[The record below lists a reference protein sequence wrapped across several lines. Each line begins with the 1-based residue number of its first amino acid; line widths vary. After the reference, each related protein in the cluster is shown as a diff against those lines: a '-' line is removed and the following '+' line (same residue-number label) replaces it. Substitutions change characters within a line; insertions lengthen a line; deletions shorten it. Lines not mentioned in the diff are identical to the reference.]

1 MSILEL
7 RSITKTFDGL
17 RAVDDLTIG
26 FEKGRITALIGP
38 NGAGKTTVFNL
49 INGLILPDCGEIY
62 YKNRNIVG
70 LKPWEIA
77 NLGIGR
83 LFQDVRVFG
92 RMKVIDN
99 VLCAFKNQKGEIFYH
114 PILSVWK
121 VRKEER
127 IYREKALELLDFV
140 GLIDKKEDIAENLS
154 YGQQKLLAIARLLAN
169 DADLFL
175 LDEPTA
181 GVNPK
186 MIEKLL
192 ELIRRLS
199 FQGKT
204 IIIIEHNMNVVI
216 KIADW
221 VYFMSNGQV
230 TSFGLPQ
237 DVLGD
242 PEVRRAYIGI

>member
-7 RSITKTFDGL
+7 KNITKTFDGL
-17 RAVDDLTIG
+17 KAVDSLFVG
-26 FEKGRITALIGP
+26 FEKEKITALIGP

-49 INGLILPDCGEIY
+49 INGFILPDSGEIY
-62 YKNRNIVG
+62 YKNQNIVG

-92 RMKVIDN
+92 KMSVIDN
-99 VLCAFKNQKGEIFYH
+99 VLCAFKNQKGEIFYY
-114 PILSVWK
+114 PIFQTWK
-121 VRKEER
+121 VKREEK
-127 IYREKALELLDFV
+127 IYKEKALELLDFV
-140 GLIDKKEDIAENLS
+140 GLIDKKDDLAENLS

-169 DADLFL
+169 DSDLLL

-186 MIEKLL
+186 MIDKLL
-192 ELIRRLS
+192 ELIQKLPT
-199 FQGKT
+199 QGKT

-216 KIADW
+216 DIADW
-221 VYFMSNGQV
+221 VYFMNNGQI

-242 PEVRRAYIGI
+242 PEVKKTYIGI

>member
-1 MSILEL
+1 MSVLEL
-7 RSITKTFDGL
+7 RNVTKTFDGIK
-17 RAVDDLTIG
+17 AVDDVSIG
-26 FEKGRITALIGP
+26 VEKGKITALIGP
-38 NGAGKTTVFNL
+38 NGAGKTTLFNL
-49 INGLILPDCGEIY
+49 INGFILPDYGEIY
-62 YKNRNIVG
+62 YKNKNIVG

-99 VLCAFKNQKGEIFYH
+99 VLCAFKNQKGEIFYY
-114 PILSVWK
+114 PIFAALK
-121 VRKEER
+121 VKREER
-127 IYREKALELLDFV
+127 ILKEKALEFLDFV
-140 GLIDKKEDIAENLS
+140 GLLDKKDEIAENLS
-154 YGQQKLLAIARLLAN
+154 FGQQRLLSIARLLAN
-169 DADLFL
+169 DSDLLL

-192 ELIRRLS
+192 DLIRKLS
-199 FQGKT
+199 SSGKT

-216 KIADW
+216 EIADW
-221 VYFMSNGQV
+221 VYFMNNGQII
-230 TSFGLPQ
+230 SFGLPQ

-242 PEVRRAYIGI
+242 PEVKRTYIGI